1 MERTDTLSP
10 ARWDYSPPCDL
21 WARTFP
27 CAREAKIHRNRWL
40 RWNASNR
47 AECIHCIWK
56 ETGNLCVL
64 RYARNGTLETLCHGW
79 FLFTIP
85 AIIQVIELL
94 KYDWAK
100 LPNLSFT
107 AEIFKSHIAHWW
119 SPDGARL
126 AYATINNTLVP
137 KMEIPIFTGS
147 VYPTARQYHYPKV
160 SLVL

>member
-10 ARWDYSPPCDL
+10 ARWDYSPPRDL

-47 AECIHCIWK
+47 AECIHCIWE

-64 RYARNGTLETLCHGW
+64 RYAQNGTLETLCHGW

-100 LPNLSFT
+100 LLNLSQPRYSSPISPT
-107 AEIFKSHIAHWW
+107 GGLRMEQDSHTPPSTTRWCPRW
-119 SPDGARL
+119 RSRYSPALSTPRRDNT
-126 AYATINNTLVP
+126 TIL
-137 KMEIPIFTGS
+137 K
-147 VYPTARQYHYPKV
+147 
-160 SLVL
+160 